1 MSLLYASESWIL
13 SILGWVWLTIQE
25 MGGRSL
31 LSSFV
36 FYGMLFVSTC
46 NLVFAGFC
54 PTVKGPKQAF
64 FSVVVVLTLFGAG
77 CAFDGIETTSI
88 GSTPFEPVVGNAT
101 GCSLAKMNR
110 AFYFTSSSMYF
121 LQAGVLVGYLLIHLL
136 IAGAGMLDA
145 DSQGVWPGPAWG
157 VALIALAAYRF
168 YVVFDGSAKGASLR
182 PQGFYYFQL
191 FSEPIWTLSSIF
203 LLFFEGALILMAL
216 EGAPLPQLSQAKF
229 VRFFVMGFTGV
240 FFFGGCVIL
249 AGKGML
255 TPPTFLILIMSLPA
269 AIVGT
274 IEAVQARPLV
284 YTPPV
289 PSAPPEHLLARSV
302 YNRGAGSGGRQH
314 RNYIPVPVEM
324 IAEKSKA
331 V

>member
-13 SILGWVWLTIQE
+13 SILGWVWLTIQD
-25 MGGRSL
+25 MGGASL
-31 LSSFV
+31 LSSLV
-36 FYGMLFVSTC
+36 FYGMLLISTC
-46 NLVFAGFC
+46 NLLFAGFC
-54 PTVKGPKQAF
+54 PDVKGPKPAY
-64 FSVVVVLTLFGAG
+64 FSVVVVLTLYGAS
-77 CAFDGIETTSI
+77 CAFDGIETGSI
-88 GSTPFEPVVGNAT
+88 GSTPFEPMSGNVT

-136 IAGAGMLDA
+136 IAGAGMLDEG
-145 DSQGVWPGPAWG
+145 SKGVWPGPAWG

-182 PQGFYYFQL
+182 PHGFYYFQL

-203 LLFFEGALILMAL
+203 LLSFEGALILMAL

-229 VRFFVMGFTGV
+229 VRFFVMGFSAI
-240 FFFGGCVIL
+240 FFLGGSIVL

-255 TPPTFLILIMSLPA
+255 TPPSFLILAMSLPP
-269 AIVGT
+269 AIAGT

-289 PSAPPEHLLARSV
+289 PSAPPEHLLARSI
-302 YNRGAGSGGRQH
+302 YNRVSGSGGRQH
-314 RNYIPVPVEM
+314 KNYIPVPVEM